1 VIHVVIPVSPPAPVG
16 QGQGAAESA
25 RSDRQQA
32 DGYHHT
38 DRTDGRTRAAVE
50 PEAARFAQRLVH
62 PGAAD
67 RAARHRLALARL
79 PLQHSSMMVA
89 RHRRHTGESQAH
101 RGRRSGGRRT

>member
-38 DRTDGRTRAAVE
+38 DRTDGPVLRSSPRRRVSPSDLCTQEQPIE
-50 PEAARFAQRLVH
+50 PRDTGLPW
-62 PGAAD
+62 PGC
-67 RAARHRLALARL
+67 RCST
-79 PLQHSSMMVA
+79 PQ
-89 RHRRHTGESQAH
+89 
-101 RGRRSGGRRT
+101 